1 MEVCTAELR
10 PVTQTSELLT
20 TMDGAEAVLGALSIT
35 VFPLVL
41 LLTVLL
47 AVVLLTVFE
56 DELTVFEDELTV
68 LEAVVFVTVSTAQ
81 AGSAQKK
88 EPKTKAKNNFLF
100 SIAATSSKS
109 SQP

>member
-1 MEVCTAELR
+1 
-10 PVTQTSELLT
+10 
-20 TMDGAEAVLGALSIT
+20 VLGALSMT
-35 VFPLVL
+35 VFPVVL

-47 AVVLLTVFE
+47 AVVLLTVLD
-56 DELTVFEDELTV
+56 DELTVFEEELTV
-68 LEAVVFVTVSTAQ
+68 LEAVVLVTVSTDQ

-100 SIAATSSKS
+100 SIATTSSKS

>member
-56 DELTVFEDELTV
+56 EELTV
-68 LEAVVFVTVSTAQ
+68 LEEELTVLLAVVLVTVSTDH
-81 AGSAQKK
+81 AGFVK
-88 EPKTKAKNNFLF
+88 ERTNT
-100 SIAATSSKS
+100 ATSPINLDITK
-109 SQP
+109 